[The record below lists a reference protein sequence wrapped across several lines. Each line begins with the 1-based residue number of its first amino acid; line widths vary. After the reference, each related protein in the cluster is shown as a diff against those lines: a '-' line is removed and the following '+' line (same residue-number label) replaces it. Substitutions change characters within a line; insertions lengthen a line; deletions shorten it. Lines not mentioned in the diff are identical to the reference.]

1 MATVPYSMH
10 LIAGWQ
16 NSSGGGAA
24 LSEQP
29 YDRSAG
35 TCAGGN
41 NSLSHTMSL
50 ETEGDE

>member
-1 MATVPYSMH
+1 MH

-29 YDRSAG
+29 YDGIAR
-35 TCAGGN
+35 TCAGGS
-41 NSLSHTMSL
+41 NSLGHTMSL